1 MGRKARGYSGDNHN
15 HCYEGLVMSN
25 LKTRLKRLE
34 SIKGQKTHDIVVVLN
49 QSSDGRL
56 IDSDG
61 NTWTDEQAD
70 RFEGLVIVLSKDD
83 A

>member
-1 MGRKARGYSGDNHN
+1 
-15 HCYEGLVMSN
+15 MSN

-34 SIKGQKTHDIVVVLN
+34 SIKGQKTHDIVVVLTEYGN
-49 QSSDGRL
+49 GVL

-70 RFEGLVIVLSKDD
+70 RFEGLVIVLARDG
-83 A
+83 